1 MYATHHNTTQHNSM
15 STVLYVSCVCL
26 FLSSGTLCVPTHVCT
41 YVRVHMYTRENICN
55 AGSTTAFRLSKA
67 NWSSIFMNTPVN
79 VIRPMIL
86 KGAQQDMDKGHEFVN
101 GRTEM
106 RVGTSTSVRL
116 ECAGKARRPTPF
128 DGKRL
133 RTEIQKLSAWRITRH
148 TYLCTYTHVY
158 VCELS
163 RTRNLCALCNSHVM
177 HKEQG
182 AASGN
187 DGNRER
193 Q

>member
-1 MYATHHNTTQHNSM
+1 MRLCTQHTTTQHNTTAYQRFCM
-15 STVLYVSCVCL
+15 CL
-26 FLSSGTLCVPTHVCT
+26 ACAFSFRPEHFCVPTHVCT

-67 NWSSIFMNTPVN
+67 DWSRIAVNSPVN
-79 VIRPMIL
+79 VICPMIL
-86 KGAQQDMDKGHEFVN
+86 KGAQQDMGRGVGFVD

-106 RVGTSTSVRL
+106 RVGTSTSVCL

-148 TYLCTYTHVY
+148 TYLCT
-158 VCELS
+158 
-163 RTRNLCALCNSHVM
+163 
-177 HKEQG
+177 
-182 AASGN
+182 
-187 DGNRER
+187 
-193 Q
+193 

>member
-1 MYATHHNTTQHNSM
+1 MCLACAFSFRPEHFVFLHMY
-15 STVLYVSCVCL
+15 
-26 FLSSGTLCVPTHVCT
+26 
-41 YVRVHMYTRENICN
+41 VHMYVCICTH
-55 AGSTTAFRLSKA
+55 ARTYVMLA

-79 VIRPMIL
+79 VIRPMTL
-86 KGAQQDMDKGHEFVN
+86 KGAQQDMDRGVEFVN

-106 RVGTSTSVRL
+106 RVGTSTSVCL

-163 RTRNLCALCNSHVM
+163 RTRHLCALCNSHVM

>member
-1 MYATHHNTTQHNSM
+1 
-15 STVLYVSCVCL
+15 
-26 FLSSGTLCVPTHVCT
+26 
-41 YVRVHMYTRENICN
+41 MYTRENICN
-55 AGSTTAFRLSKA
+55 AGSTTAWRRSKEH
-67 NWSSIFMNTPVN
+67 WSSIFMTTPVN
-79 VIRPMIL
+79 VIRPMTL

-187 DGNRER
+187 DRDRER
-193 Q
+193 QQTRT